1 MDDKALYQ
9 KKQQAQLDEY
19 KAEIDKL
26 KAKASK
32 ASANV
37 QLEVNKQI
45 RALETKL
52 EEGRSKLSELA
63 EATGEAWDELKSGV
77 DNAWQSLKTGVRD
90 AGSRLTG

>member
-19 KAEIDKL
+19 KAEIEKL

-32 ASANV
+32 ASADV

-45 RALETKL
+45 RALEAKL
-52 EEGRSKLSELA
+52 DEGRGKLAELA

-77 DNAWQSLKTGVRD
+77 DSAWQSLKKGVSD
-90 AGSRLTG
+90 AGSRLTR

>member
-32 ASANV
+32 ASADV

-52 EEGRSKLSELA
+52 DEGRSKLAELA

-77 DNAWQSLKTGVRD
+77 DSAWQSLKKGVSD
-90 AGSRLTG
+90 AGSRLTR